1 MTRSQFGLLSG
12 ACAAILLLG
21 CATQP
26 DTAVFV
32 TKTSLSLLDMD
43 SVPSSVSIAY
53 DRVEGYFGPR
63 FDDGTVFPVVSSLET
78 DGGLL
83 DRKIKQVFATGAAAT
98 LVTGTEPRCNC
109 SATPPGKELEGNKV
123 VLFGTGT
130 VLGVKF
136 GFAENLPSLT
146 LGFKRREAALIP
158 VDKWRQPSV
167 LASFDNLTA
176 AGVPAGAASVPAGLA
191 SAPASQFRLEQF
203 FATGAAAENL
213 ARMRGMREVFQDKA
227 ERAIGEVEKYRS
239 EEARQGR
246 LALDTLSCFSKVGDD
261 KLDLVWSNAEAL
273 GVFGDLGTVGR
284 IRAEPA
290 QPGQRQKQRQIYTG
304 ELGLLDAASPSY
316 TVLLGLH
323 KKSVCDLSA
332 SKA

>member
-1 MTRSQFGLLSG
+1 MTRHRCGLLLG
-12 ACAAILLLG
+12 ACAATLLLG

-26 DTAVFV
+26 DTAIFV
-32 TKTSLSLLDMD
+32 TKTSLSVLDMD

-63 FDDGTVFPVVSSLET
+63 FDDGQVYPVVSSLET
-78 DGGLL
+78 DGGVL
-83 DRKIKQVFATGAAAT
+83 DRKIRQTFATGAAAR
-98 LVTGTEPRCNC
+98 LITGGVPECECLETPR
-109 SATPPGKELEGNKV
+109 PPELPGNKV

-136 GFAENLPSLT
+136 GFSENLPNLT

-167 LASFDNLTA
+167 LASFDNLSD
-176 AGVPAGAASVPAGLA
+176 AGAAAVPPAAA
-191 SAPASQFRLEQF
+191 SAPQFQLAQF
-203 FATGAAAENL
+203 FATGVAAENL
-213 ARMRGMREVFQDKA
+213 ARLDRISRPFKDKA
-227 ERAIGEVEKYRS
+227 ERAMGEVEKYRN

-261 KLDLVWSNAEAL
+261 KLDRVWSNAEAL

-332 SKA
+332 SKS